1 MSRGSRSE
9 GRGRAPVSSP
19 LVPVSSALS
28 PCFELTDHSLHSVNA
43 ASLFP
48 SIKDRFPQ
56 KTQARLTEQLVR
68 QNHTL
73 LEKLAVKAQCT
84 FDGDRVFL
92 RLESG
97 SAVGAVPLIS
107 PLSGR
112 FDFGMVIQPRF
123 PWTGLGPMLGQM
135 GWRVV
140 PRPLRLP
147 LLRRSERRVP
157 PWVIALMVLERLESL
172 SRQLHRRF
180 ELATG
185 VLPAPKGTV
194 LWREYALHHAAVGRF
209 HEVPCRFP
217 DLRDDRILKGM
228 MRWTLETQIASL
240 ATQAHH
246 GAFVHQLIERARTI
260 LGEVQDAAPIRPNA
274 ALTQAMA
281 RLPLRNEV
289 MREGLEAIEWTVEE
303 RGLAGLCDLEGLPWV
318 MDMDAFF
325 EAWLECVL
333 ERVVRLTGGTLRRGR
348 LRQTVLPVRGE
359 RPAQRTQLSLIPDFV
374 LESPGLTLIADA
386 KYKRHLEE
394 LASGGWSEAAEE
406 VRESHRQDLFQALAY
421 AGLFA
426 SPRLTALLAYPCKSE
441 TWESLRRRRQPI
453 QKAAVGAAGRCV
465 DLWLVAVPMV
475 ARVEDAAEPLIEA
488 IREVRHQAA

>member
-1 MSRGSRSE
+1 MSRGYRSE
-9 GRGRAPVSSP
+9 RRGRAPASSP
-19 LVPVSSALS
+19 LVPVPSALS
-28 PCFELTDHSLHSVNA
+28 TCFELTDHSLCSVNA
-43 ASLFP
+43 TELFP
-48 SIKDRFPQ
+48 AVKDRFPQ
-56 KTQARLTEQLVR
+56 KTQARLAEQLVM
-68 QNHTL
+68 QNRPL

-84 FDGDRVFL
+84 YDGERVYL

-97 SAVGAVPLIS
+97 SAVGAVPLVS

-123 PWTGLGPMLGQM
+123 PWIGIGPMLGQM

-157 PWVIALMVLERLESL
+157 PWVIALMVLDRLESL
-172 SRQLHRRF
+172 ARQLHRRF
-180 ELATG
+180 ELTRG

-194 LWREYALHHAAVGRF
+194 LWQEYATRHAALGRL

-240 ATQAHH
+240 ATQVHH
-246 GAFVHQLIERARTI
+246 GAFVHQLIDRARTV
-260 LGEVQDAAPIRPNA
+260 LAEVQDATPIRPTA
-274 ALTQAMA
+274 SLTQAMA
-281 RLPLRNEV
+281 RLPLRSEV
-289 MREGLEAIEWTVEE
+289 MREGLEAIEWTADE

-333 ERVVRLTGGTLRRGR
+333 ERVVRHTGGTLRRGR
-348 LRQTVLPVRGE
+348 LRQTVFPVRWE
-359 RPAQRTQLSLIPDFV
+359 RPAQRTQVSLIPDFV

-394 LASGGWSEAAEE
+394 LASGGWSEVAED
-406 VRESHRQDLFQALAY
+406 VRESHRQDLLQALAY
-421 AGLFA
+421 SGLFA
-426 SPRLTALLAYPCKSE
+426 SPRLTALLAYPCERK
-441 TWESLRRRRQPI
+441 TWASLRRRGHPI
-453 QKAAVGAAGRCV
+453 QKAAVGAGGRCV
-465 DLWLVAVPMV
+465 DLWLAAVPMA
-475 ARVEDAAEPLIEA
+475 ARVEEAAEPLIEA
-488 IREVRHQAA
+488 LRELRLQAA